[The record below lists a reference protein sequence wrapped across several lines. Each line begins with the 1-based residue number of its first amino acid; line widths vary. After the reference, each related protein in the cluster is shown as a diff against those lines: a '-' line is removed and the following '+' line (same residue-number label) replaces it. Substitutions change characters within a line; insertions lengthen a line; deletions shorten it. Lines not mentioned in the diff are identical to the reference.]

1 MFIQNRKQFLTTA
14 HGLGLQLP
22 ERQMHT
28 HPNSSDQLHR
38 SHITQYHCGYCKQ
51 GLRAS
56 SLQFT
61 SPLEFNAKFR
71 DGFTLRHEL
80 TAGSKI
86 RDPVPAKF
94 KHVTNIII
102 CTLLYCDYVT
112 YVPALKFPK
121 SWLRTLGYRP
131 KIHHFFFSHKWG
143 TRFKYLSKLCPYILM
158 YSALHIMQWFSQ
170 FLDVFTPKIKRKFFD
185 FYILW
190 IKTNV
195 AYTRL
200 EMIAGTKCC
209 TTTTGS
215 NRFVTLYYKLL
226 PAVRS
231 SSKHGRRWSSLL
243 LYSISMTASWS
254 VRTQQN
260 SSCSHCA
267 VTGQLRYGDYPLTY

>member
-1 MFIQNRKQFLTTA
+1 MLCYY
-14 HGLGLQLP
+14 G
-22 ERQMHT
+22 
-28 HPNSSDQLHR
+28 
-38 SHITQYHCGYCKQ
+38 Q

-61 SPLEFNAKFR
+61 SPLEFNAIFR

-94 KHVTNIII
+94 KHVTSIVIGP
-102 CTLLYCDYVT
+102 LLCCDYVT

-121 SWLRTLGYRP
+121 SWLWTPGYRP
-131 KIHHFFFSHKWG
+131 KIHHFFFSHKLG
-143 TRFKYLSKLCPYILM
+143 TRFKYLSKLCPYIPM

-170 FLDVFTPKIKRKFFD
+170 VLDVFTPKIKRPFFD
-185 FYILW
+185 FHILW

-200 EMIAGTKCC
+200 EMITRTKYC
-209 TTTTGS
+209 TTTTAS
-215 NRFVTLYYKLL
+215 SWFVTLYYKLL

-231 SSKHGRRWSSLL
+231 SSKHGRWRSSLL
-243 LYSISMTASWS
+243 LYSIHTPDTLGTLPDIAANARPLRAWLK
-254 VRTQQN
+254 
-260 SSCSHCA
+260 CSLNVA
-267 VTGQLRYGDYPLTY
+267 Q

>member
-1 MFIQNRKQFLTTA
+1 MGNFAENLNLGNRFRPPLFNLLTS
-14 HGLGLQLP
+14 
-22 ERQMHT
+22 
-28 HPNSSDQLHR
+28 PN
-38 SHITQYHCGYCKQ
+38 TQ

-61 SPLEFNAKFR
+61 SPLEFNAIFR

-86 RDPVPAKF
+86 RDPVQAKF
-94 KHVTNIII
+94 KHVTNIVI
-102 CTLLYCDYVT
+102 CPLLCCDYVT

-121 SWLRTLGYRP
+121 SWLWTPGYRQ

-158 YSALHIMQWFSQ
+158 YSAFHIMQWFSQ
-170 FLDVFTPKIKRKFFD
+170 VLDVFTPKIKRPFFD

-190 IKTNV
+190 MKTNV

-200 EMIAGTKCC
+200 EMIARTKYC
-209 TTTTGS
+209 TTTTAS
-215 NRFVTLYYKLL
+215 NWFVTLYYKLL

-231 SSKHGRRWSSLL
+231 SSKHGRWRSSLL
-243 LYSISMTASWS
+243 LYSLSMQIRRYSQNNKYS
-254 VRTQQN
+254 VSRRFTN
-260 SSCSHCA
+260 I
-267 VTGQLRYGDYPLTY
+267 

>member
-1 MFIQNRKQFLTTA
+1 MQHWCESRSAIYRVGA
-14 HGLGLQLP
+14 IWILGVHLGSTL
-22 ERQMHT
+22 
-28 HPNSSDQLHR
+28 
-38 SHITQYHCGYCKQ
+38 IQ

-61 SPLEFNAKFR
+61 SPLEFNAIFR

-94 KHVTNIII
+94 KHVTNIVI
-102 CTLLYCDYVT
+102 CPLLCCDYVT
-112 YVPALKFPK
+112 YVLALKFPK

-143 TRFKYLSKLCPYILM
+143 TRFKYLFKLCPYILM

-170 FLDVFTPKIKRKFFD
+170 LLDVFTPKIKRKIFD

-190 IKTNV
+190 IKTDV

-200 EMIAGTKCC
+200 EMIARTKYCTTL
-209 TTTTGS
+209 TTTTAS
-215 NRFVTLYYKLL
+215 NWFVSLYYKLL

-243 LYSISMTASWS
+243 LYSISMHWS
-254 VRTQQN
+254 GSVL
-260 SSCSHCA
+260 SCSDPHWWHHNLDWSCHTCFRWNQKYTPA
-267 VTGQLRYGDYPLTY
+267 W